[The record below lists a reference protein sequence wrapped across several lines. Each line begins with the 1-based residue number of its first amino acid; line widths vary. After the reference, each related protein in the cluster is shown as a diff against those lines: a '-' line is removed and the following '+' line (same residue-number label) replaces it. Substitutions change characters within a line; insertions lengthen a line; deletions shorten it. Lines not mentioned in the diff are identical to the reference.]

1 MGELLVNLFHP
12 LDVESAALSVVD
24 HWFGVI
30 HSYHTVGCLLD

>member
-12 LDVESAALSVVD
+12 LDVEPAALSMVD

-30 HSYHTVGCLLD
+30 HSHHTVGCLLD